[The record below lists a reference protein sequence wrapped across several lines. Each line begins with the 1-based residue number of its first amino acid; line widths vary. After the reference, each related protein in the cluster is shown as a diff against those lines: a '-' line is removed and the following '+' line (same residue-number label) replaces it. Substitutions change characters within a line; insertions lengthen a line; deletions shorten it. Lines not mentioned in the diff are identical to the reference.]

1 MKSWFRYV
9 LYASLV
15 FLAIAL
21 YRADY
26 LVLPHIRSLAAL
38 IGSFLLLF
46 AGLIADA
53 FSWRAVIA
61 RFGFPTGIRESIAA
75 VGLSAFAKYIPGKI
89 WAVMGRSAYIKERRG
104 YSLTQLTSASLI
116 WQIIMLW
123 VGLIFGAVGL
133 YLLGEILRWGLP
145 ILVAWLALTTV
156 IFSDAAQS
164 IARRV
169 YKRFLKR
176 DISFP
181 ALSFGSTLASLPW
194 FVITWGLLS
203 ASFYLLVVG
212 LTTTP
217 VPASTGLG
225 FSLTIIM
232 GILAMFIPGGIGVR
246 EGAMV
251 AWLTIVGVP
260 VKEATA
266 IAIAARLWFLIGE
279 VFTFVLGMVIGAF
292 LKKPARDESD
302 DVTRRGPG

>member
-21 YRADY
+21 YKADY
-26 LVLPHIRSLAAL
+26 LVLPHIHSAHALA
-38 IGSFLLLF
+38 GSFLLLF

-53 FSWRAVIA
+53 FSWRTVIR
-61 RFGFPTGIRESIAA
+61 RFGFPTGVGESIAA

-123 VGLIFGAVGL
+123 VGLIFGATGL
-133 YLLGEILRWGLP
+133 FLLDELLSWGLP
-145 ILVAWLALTTV
+145 ILIAWLALTTV
-156 IFSDAAQS
+156 IFSRAAQS
-164 IARRV
+164 IARPV
-169 YKRFLKR
+169 YMKILKK

-181 ALSFGSTLASLPW
+181 SLPITSTLSSLPW
-194 FVITWGLLS
+194 FFITWGLLS
-203 ASFYLLVVG
+203 FSFYLLVAG
-212 LTTTP
+212 LTSTP

-232 GILAMFIPGGIGVR
+232 GILAVFVPGGIGVR

-260 VKEATA
+260 LKEAAA
-266 IAIAARLWFLIGE
+266 ISIAARLWFLIGE
-279 VFTFVLGMVIGAF
+279 IFTFVLGMVVGAIIR
-292 LKKPARDESD
+292 KQPSD
-302 DVTRRGPG
+302 DAS